1 MNTTTAPIIQKW
13 YERLGFPKK
22 YDEAFYAALN
32 SVEVSPTAHVE
43 EYDKNSEDGLK
54 NLLHYLYFCEETE
67 RRFLSRGVPEEILL
81 DTLSDIVIW
90 TNIWSEIKGELYL
103 GELGWLA
110 IHLSARLFK
119 LGRLQFAF
127 PAPTSLEEKGTIQVH
142 IPAVGKLSEELCL
155 ASLDHARD
163 FFAKYFP
170 EYEYDRFT
178 CHSWLLDET
187 LKKYLSPESNIL
199 HFGDLFTRTAKEDA
213 DSLLR
218 YIFRWDTTRENLAD
232 FPATS
237 SFAAR
242 IKTAVLKE
250 GETFHLTLG
259 YILK

>member
-13 YERLGFPKK
+13 YERIGFPQK
-22 YDEAFYAALN
+22 YDEAFYAALDT
-32 SVEVSPTAHVE
+32 VEVLATATVE
-43 EYDKNSEDGLK
+43 DYDKACEDGVK

-67 RRFLSRGVPEEILL
+67 RRFSSRGIPEEILL
-81 DTLSDIVIW
+81 DTLSDLVIW
-90 TNIWSEIKGELYL
+90 TDIWSDIKGELYL

-127 PAPTSLEEKGTIQVH
+127 PDPKSLEEKGTVQVH

-155 ASLDHARD
+155 ASIDQARG
-163 FFAKYFP
+163 FFAQYFP

-187 LKKYLSPESNIL
+187 LKKYLPPESNIL
-199 HFGDLFTRTAKEDA
+199 HFGDLFTRIASEDA

-218 YIFRWDTTRENLAD
+218 YIFRWDATREMLPTLPASSSLAV
-232 FPATS
+232 
-237 SFAAR
+237 R
-242 IKTAVLKE
+242 IKKAVLEE